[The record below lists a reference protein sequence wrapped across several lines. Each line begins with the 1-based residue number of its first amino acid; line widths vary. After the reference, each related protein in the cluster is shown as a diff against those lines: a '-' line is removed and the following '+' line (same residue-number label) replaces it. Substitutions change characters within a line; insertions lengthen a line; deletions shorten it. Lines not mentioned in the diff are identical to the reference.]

1 MEILERFLRYIQ
13 ISSSSNEENPE
24 CPSTEE
30 QLQVAKL
37 LEKELKELGL
47 TEVRVEKGYVYAALN
62 ATKGYENKAKIGL
75 IAHMDTAPEFNG
87 VGVKPQIIK
96 GYDGGDVQLLGSGH
110 TLSPKKFPQLSQFVG
125 QTLIT
130 TDGTTLLGADD
141 KAGIAVIMQTLENII
156 QRKTP
161 HGKILVGFTPD
172 EEIGRGADLFDVE
185 GFGAD
190 FAYTVDGGLPG
201 EIEYQNFN
209 GANAQVTFDG
219 RSIHPGSAKGQMV
232 NSQQVAFE
240 FNNLLPCCQRPEY
253 TEGTEGFFHLI
264 STQGTTEKTLLT
276 YIIRDHS
283 NEKFYEK
290 QEMVKYA
297 ADFINKK
304 YGYPVANVQITES
317 YRNMKEKIV
326 PLYHIVENAEKAIAQ
341 AGLTPQNKPIR
352 GGTDGAR
359 LSFMGLVCPNLGTGG
374 MNFHGRYECITKENM
389 EKCTEILEN
398 IL

>member
-276 YIIRDHS
+276 YI
-283 NEKFYEK
+283 
-290 QEMVKYA
+290 
-297 ADFINKK
+297 
-304 YGYPVANVQITES
+304 
-317 YRNMKEKIV
+317 
-326 PLYHIVENAEKAIAQ
+326 
-341 AGLTPQNKPIR
+341 
-352 GGTDGAR
+352 
-359 LSFMGLVCPNLGTGG
+359 
-374 MNFHGRYECITKENM
+374 
-389 EKCTEILEN
+389 
-398 IL
+398 